1 MSHSRGAVLHHLLL
15 LCVLLLSAS
24 PGPAVAQPLS
34 PSGGQPE
41 TGPAPGSFQVRLLT
55 YGPGDIYWQ
64 RFGHNALW
72 LSEPAIG
79 LDHAFNFGFFDFE
92 QESFLVRFVQGRML
106 YFAAAIPVM
115 REMTNYRNE
124 QRSIRVQELSLSP
137 QQYQRLRDHLLWH
150 VQPGNRDYLY
160 DYYLD
165 NCSTRLRDALD
176 IALNGALR
184 GQFAAQAGTATFREH
199 TRRSTAMDFWYYLG
213 LEVALGVPVDQPIRR
228 WDELFLPALLA
239 DALLEVHNKATAS
252 PLVLSDKPEFQGSS
266 TLPAAQVT
274 TTWPRYLLAGTG
286 VLLLMLLL
294 SRPSGAAGRSG
305 LLLATALLFGGAGM
319 VLLLLAL
326 FTDHAAASPNFNL
339 LLFNPLLLLVLW
351 RVLRPLLGVVLA
363 LSLGAATAI
372 AITGLW
378 QYNRDVVA
386 FCGPLLAY
394 LSWFLLRTHPA
405 AEQRPRVSETAPGR
419 ASG

>member
-1 MSHSRGAVLHHLLL
+1 MVLHRLVL

-24 PGPAVAQPLS
+24 LGSAVAQQLPNA
-34 PSGGQPE
+34 GGQPE
-41 TGPAPGSFQVRLLT
+41 SGPVPGSFQVRLLT

-92 QESFLVRFVQGRML
+92 QESFLVRFIQGRML
-106 YFAAAIPVM
+106 YFAAAIPAM

-124 QRSIRVQELSLSP
+124 QRSIRVQELRLSP

-176 IALNGALR
+176 IALDGALR
-184 GQFAAQAGTATFREH
+184 RQFAAQAGTATFREH

-239 DALLEVHNKATAS
+239 DALLEMNNEATAS
-252 PLVLSDKPEFQGSS
+252 LLVMSDKPEFQGSS
-266 TLPAAQVT
+266 TLPAAQAT
-274 TTWPRYLLAGTG
+274 TTWPRYLLAGVG
-286 VLLLMLLL
+286 MLLL
-294 SRPSGAAGRSG
+294 ILLLTRQAGRSG
-305 LLLATALLFGGAGM
+305 LLLAAALLFGSAGM
-319 VLLLLAL
+319 VLLLLGL
-326 FTDHAAASPNFNL
+326 FTDHAAVSPNFNL
-339 LLFNPLLLLVLW
+339 LLLNPLLLLVLW

-363 LSLGAATAI
+363 LGLGAATAI

-378 QYNRDVVA
+378 QYNRDVLA

-394 LSWFLLRTHPA
+394 LTWFLLRSKPTAKH
-405 AEQRPRVSETAPGR
+405 RPHAPETAADG
-419 ASG
+419 AVG